1 MALPI
6 IIVAHWLPT
15 YYDNKEQIANRLI
28 LNRSKFALLCAW
40 TAISWS
46 AATLGFAQSPP
57 LRVVTTF
64 YPVYVAALNV
74 VGDAPGVEVSLLAP
88 PHVGCLHDY
97 QVTPDDLRR
106 LADADILLANGAGM
120 ETFLDKLVAGQPG
133 LRIVL
138 VSDGIPLLDG
148 NPHVWVSPAGAR
160 LQLANI
166 ARALAEADPARAD
179 IFTSNARRYDE
190 RLALLEREMKAA
202 LAPFEG
208 TPIVTFHEAFP
219 YFAREFGLLL
229 AGVIEREPG
238 TEPSAGELADTVRT
252 VRAAGVTALFVE
264 PQFSDRAA
272 QIIARET
279 GAVVYELDPVVTGP
293 KEPAQAREAYVAAM
307 QANLVVLRAALGGQ
321 HSVRAPQ
328 P

>member
-1 MALPI
+1 M
-6 IIVAHWLPT
+6 
-15 YYDNKEQIANRLI
+15 I
-28 LNRSKFALLCAW
+28 LNRSKLVLLCAW
-40 TAISWS
+40 AAIFWS
-46 AATLGFAQSPP
+46 LAAVGFAQSPP

-74 VGDAPGVEVSLLAP
+74 VNEAPGVEVSLLAP

-97 QVTPDDLRR
+97 QITPDDLRR

-120 ETFLDKLVAGQPG
+120 ETFLDKLAAGRPD
-133 LRIVL
+133 LRIVM

-148 NPHVWVSPAGAR
+148 NPHVWVSPPGAR

-166 ARALAEADPARAD
+166 ARALSEADPTRAEL
-179 IFTSNARRYDE
+179 FASNARRYDE
-190 RLALLEREMKAA
+190 RLALLEREMKDA
-202 LAPFEG
+202 LAPFAG

-219 YFAREFGLLL
+219 YFAREFGLRL

-238 TEPSAGELADTVRT
+238 TEPAAGELAETVRT
-252 VRAAGVTALFVE
+252 VRSAGVTALFVE

-293 KEPAQAREAYVAAM
+293 KEPAKAREAYIAAM
-307 QANLVVLRAALGGQ
+307 EVNLKVLSAALGG
-321 HSVRAPQ
+321 HSSARAVRP
-328 P
+328 